1 MSYRLYVMIRSDLE
15 SMTPG
20 KAAAQ
25 VAHAAS
31 QACWNLKG
39 DTHYSSWANEPSNE
53 FGGEDHYEGFGTTIV
68 LDGGSF
74 VDTLDID
81 NYSLYNTFKG
91 IYPLQYG
98 VIKDPTYPLRD
109 GKKTHLIDIVTCW
122 WAFTNNETNPEFA
135 EWLKQFNL
143 YDGNHD

>member
-1 MSYRLYVMIRSDLE
+1 MSYRLYVIIRSDLE

-31 QACWNLKG
+31 QAAWNLKG

-53 FGGEDHYEGFGTTIV
+53 FGEEPHYEGFGTTIV

-74 VDTLDID
+74 VDTFDLGG
-81 NYSLYNTFKG
+81 YSAIKDAPT
-91 IYPLQYG
+91 YPIAHG

-109 GKKTHLIDIVTCW
+109 GKKTHLIDLVTCW
-122 WAFTNNETNPEFA
+122 WVLTNNDTHPKLA
-135 EWLKQFNL
+135 EWLRQFNL